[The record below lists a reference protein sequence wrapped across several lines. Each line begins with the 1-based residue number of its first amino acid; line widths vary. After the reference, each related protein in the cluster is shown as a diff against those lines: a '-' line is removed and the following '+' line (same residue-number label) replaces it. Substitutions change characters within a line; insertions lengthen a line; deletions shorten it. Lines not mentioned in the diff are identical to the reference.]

1 MKLGKLFLPLL
12 VLALS
17 GCGILKQKAAEY
29 HLGRAHK
36 AIASAS
42 PSPAE
47 IEAAFASI
55 DKALA
60 YAPGSDRAVE
70 MLEELSAAAA
80 RNGYARAQELE
91 AGSLKKVLAANPA
104 NWHARL
110 ALIDFLSARGDTGGL
125 ESQAAQAQAAGAGE
139 AARYCGL
146 LAALSA
152 RSSALPWLESE
163 GYLALNKSSE
173 VLLEKAAAYAA
184 AAASI
189 QALKAEAQRLAASDP
204 SLKSSAPQALSSA
217 AEVASADALRDPQA
231 LKRVA
236 DFSARTAA
244 EEPFRKAVE
253 LAVQGNAALVKKEY
267 SKARA
272 FYQGALNHYP
282 GLTDAKRQLAET
294 DFQEGASLAAVAG
307 DRKTAA
313 GLLYKAY
320 GGAREIIESGANSA
334 LPFVKPDKF
343 LGEVYALK
351 AADLAALRAVEGKR
365 LKNTARLEAE
375 FKAALDEALK
385 LNPEGRLARELLD
398 RYSREGF

>member
-1 MKLGKLFLPLL
+1 MKFRQLSLL
-12 VLALS
+12 LLAAALS

-29 HLGRAHK
+29 HLGK
-36 AIASAS
+36 ARRTIASS
-42 PSPAE
+42 SPAPAD

-55 DKALA
+55 DKALS
-60 YAPGSDRAVE
+60 YAPDSDRAVE
-70 MLEELSAAAA
+70 LLEELSAAAA

-91 AGSLKKVLAANPA
+91 AASLKKVLAANPA

-110 ALIDFLSARGDTGGL
+110 AMIDFLSARGDTGGL
-125 ESQAAQAQAAGAGE
+125 EAQASQAQGVPGNE

-146 LAALSA
+146 LAALTA

-163 GYLALNKSSE
+163 GYLALNKSPE
-173 VLLEKAAAYAA
+173 VLLEKAAAYSA
-184 AAASI
+184 AAASV

-231 LKRVA
+231 LKRVL
-236 DFSARTAA
+236 DFNARSAA

-272 FYQGALNHYP
+272 FYQGALNHYS
-282 GLTDAKRQLAET
+282 GLTDARRQLAET
-294 DFQEGASLAAVAG
+294 DFQEGASLAAAGG
-307 DRKTAA
+307 DRKTAS
-313 GLLYKAY
+313 GLLYRAY
-320 GGAREIIESGANSA
+320 GGAREVIEAGSGSV
-334 LPFVKPDKF
+334 LPFVKPEKF

-351 AADLAALRAVEGKR
+351 AADLAALRAVEGRR
-365 LKNTARLEAE
+365 LRNTVKLEAE

-385 LNPEGRLARELLD
+385 LNPEGRLAGELLD
-398 RYSREGF
+398 RYNREGF